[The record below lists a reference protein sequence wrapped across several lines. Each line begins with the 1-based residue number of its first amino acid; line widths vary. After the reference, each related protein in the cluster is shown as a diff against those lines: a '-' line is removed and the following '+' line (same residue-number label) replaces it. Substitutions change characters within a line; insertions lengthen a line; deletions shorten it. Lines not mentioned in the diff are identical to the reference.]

1 LGGIFGHSSTISH
14 EDPRINALQIQ
25 QSTYGGVIPVV
36 FGTNR
41 IAGNLLD
48 YVDFTPIAHTTTQSS
63 GGKGGG
69 GVTQTDTT
77 YTYTVAAI
85 IGLCEGSIV
94 GVGRVW
100 KDKDVYQL
108 AQLSAEL
115 APLDGFLERIVYA
128 MLQQAGQ
135 LPHYPVDTFYGNA
148 GQQPWNYMVSK
159 HPERALYYPRTAY
172 VASAAFDLGSNASM
186 PNFNFEVI
194 GRNLYSTSLDAN
206 PKDIITAI
214 LSDLQIGVGFP
225 AKYLADLTMF
235 SNYCI
240 ANGVLFSPS
249 YTSQDAAQAQITNLC
264 QAANSEPVWSQG
276 QLKIVPYSLDSL
288 TANGVTYTPPP
299 APVYDLT
306 IDDFVYQEGEPPVK
320 VKPNLTADRYNIQPV
335 EIMNRNNDYN
345 VEPIK
350 ATDDPNISAV
360 GPRQADSIEMHFITT
375 PEVGQFAAQSILQ
388 RQLYVPKQ
396 YEVTLTWRHC
406 LLDPMDVVTITE
418 LDFLGL
424 DHLPV
429 RVVEIDEG
437 DDFNLV
443 FTVEDCP
450 EGVHSPA
457 LYSTQSATRPSLNY
471 NTPPGDANPPV
482 IFEPPVNLTD
492 SMTIGLA
499 ASGSVNMW
507 GGCGVWVSY
516 DGETYK
522 RIGAVK
528 NPARQGFI
536 TQTLPSGYAQDVNNT
551 LAVDLSESRGQL
563 MSASNTDAANHNT
576 LCWVDGEV
584 LSYQTATLTDQYK
597 YNLMNLAR
605 GLYGSDIADH
615 AANSK
620 FVRLDDAVFTYAY
633 KTEDIGKTIYIKLT
647 SFNVFN
653 AAEQSLNE
661 VEPYTYTIKGSAP
674 IDEPGFTVSQSGS
687 SLVAVIDKSI
697 RDENNNSFFT
707 YELRMGATWDT
718 AIFVARFTN
727 DQYTFDAPGEGT
739 LTFWLKAID
748 SKGNYSANAG
758 RALVNVIGLPARN
771 IIAETDEDMSTW
783 QVSDMYLDAAGRYRI
798 EAVKVLGD
806 YARFADIFSSPIYLK
821 SDAEILFPVI
831 DLGPNILDDSCFWV
845 DSRGNIRLKANE
857 KLSDYTHFADIFG
870 ATLTF
875 MKPTYTTETFVGIDV
890 KYTTRGNARIDVE
903 YKTSLDGLNW
913 SGWIPSSVQQFTG
926 RYVQIHLLPRST
938 DNLGQVFISGAH
950 VAIDVPD
957 VEDIIENVSIPAQVT
972 RIAYQRKFAQVKS
985 VSPYTQDLTGKQA
998 TCNIVAQTNEYFDIE
1013 IMDQTG
1019 NLISGKLQRA
1029 TIRGY

>member
-1 LGGIFGHSSTISH
+1 MGGLFGHSSTISH

-48 YVDFTPIAHTTTQSS
+48 YIDFTAIAHTTTQSS

-85 IGLCEGSIV
+85 IGLCEGSIA

-115 APLDGFLERIVYA
+115 APPSGILERLVYA
-128 MLQQAGQ
+128 ILQQAGQ

-148 GQQPWNYMVSK
+148 GQQPWSYMVSK

-172 VASAAFDLGSNASM
+172 VASAAFDLGSNASL

-194 GRNLYSTSLDAN
+194 GRNIYPGAVDAN

-225 AKYLADLTMF
+225 AQYIADLSMF
-235 SNYCI
+235 SNYCV
-240 ANGVLFSPS
+240 ANGVLFSPA
-249 YTSQDAAQAQITNLC
+249 YTSQDEAQAIITNLC

-276 QLKIVPYSLDSL
+276 QLKIVPYSLDPL
-288 TANGVTYTPPP
+288 TANGVAYTPEQTEIPDIGP
-299 APVYDLT
+299 
-306 IDDFVYQEGEPPVK
+306 DDFVYKEGEPPVK

-335 EIMNRNNDYN
+335 EIMNRDNQYN

-350 ATDDPNISAV
+350 ATDDPNVSAV

-396 YEVTLTWRHC
+396 YEFTLTWRHC
-406 LLDPMDVVTITE
+406 RFDPMDVMRLTE
-418 LDFLGL
+418 PDFLGL

-429 RVVEIDEG
+429 RVVDIEED

-450 EGVHSPA
+450 DGINNPA
-457 LYSTQSATRPSLNY
+457 LYSTQTATRPSLNY
-471 NTPPGDANPPV
+471 NTPPGDVNPPV
-482 IFEPPVNLTD
+482 IFEPPVNLSD

-499 ASGSVNMW
+499 VSGSGNLW

-522 RIGAVK
+522 RIGAIK
-528 NPARQGFI
+528 NPARQGVI
-536 TQTLPSGYAQDVNNT
+536 TQILPSGYAQDVNNT
-551 LAVDLSESRGQL
+551 LAVDLSQSRGQL
-563 MSASNTDAANHNT
+563 LSASATDAANNST

-584 LSYQTATLTDQYK
+584 LSYQTATLTQQYN
-597 YNLMNLAR
+597 YNLINLAR
-605 GLYGSDIADH
+605 GLYGSDIKDH
-615 AANSK
+615 AAGGQ

-633 KTEDIGKTIYIKLT
+633 KTEDIGKTVFIKLT

-661 VEPYTYTIKGSAP
+661 VEPFTYTIKGSAP
-674 IDEPGFTVSQSGS
+674 IDQPGFTVSQSGT
-687 SLVAVIDKSI
+687 SLVAAVDKSI

-718 AIFVARFTN
+718 AVFIARFTN
-727 DQYTFDAPGEGT
+727 DQYTFAAPSEGT

-748 SKGNYSANAG
+748 SKGNYSVNAG
-758 RALVNVIGLPARN
+758 RALVNVIGLPTRN
-771 IIAETDEDMSTW
+771 IIVEADEDMSTW
-783 QVSDMYLDAAGRYRI
+783 QVTSMFLDSNGRYRI
-798 EAVKVLGD
+798 QAVKVLGD

-821 SDAEILFPVI
+821 NNAEILFPVI
-831 DLGPNILDDSCFWV
+831 DLGPNILDESCFWI
-845 DSRGNIRLKANE
+845 DSTGTMRLKANE
-857 KLSDYTHFADIFG
+857 QLGDFAHFADIFG
-870 ATLTF
+870 AALTF
-875 MKPTYTTETFVGIDV
+875 MKPTYATDTFVGIDV
-890 KYTTRGNARIDVE
+890 TYTTRGNARIDVE
-903 YKTSLDGLNW
+903 YRTSLDGQNW
-913 SGWIPSSVQQFTG
+913 SGWIPSSIRQFTG
-926 RYVQIHLLPRST
+926 RYVQIHLLPRSA
-938 DNLGQVFISGAH
+938 DNLGQVFIAGAH

-957 VEDIIENVSIPAQVT
+957 IEDIIENVSIPAEVT
-972 RIAYQRKFAQVKS
+972 RITYHRKFAEVKS

-998 TCNIVAQTNEYFDIE
+998 TCNIVDQTNEYFDLE
-1013 IMDQTG
+1013 ILDQTG
-1019 NLISGKLQRA
+1019 SLIPGKLQRA